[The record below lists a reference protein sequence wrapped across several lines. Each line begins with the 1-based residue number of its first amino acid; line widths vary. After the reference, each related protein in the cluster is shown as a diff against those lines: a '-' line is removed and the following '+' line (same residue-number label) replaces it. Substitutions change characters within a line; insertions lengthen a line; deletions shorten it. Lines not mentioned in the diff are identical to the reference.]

1 MSDLDDKQP
10 EMAEMLNKMTRY
22 NKNVKTLMDLMNKAI
37 EKLDILVKNKSS
49 NDNDSDAEKERMDKI
64 FEKKQVGRPAG
75 TYETKQKQ
83 YLAMLN
89 EGKIKMPKSQTL
101 EFYRI
106 ERDGE
111 VFKVMGE

>member
-22 NKNVKTLMDLMNKAI
+22 NKNVKTLMDLMNKAL

-49 NDNDSDAEKERMDKI
+49 NDNDADAEKERMDKI
-64 FEKKQVGRPAG
+64 FEAKKIGRPVG
-75 TYETKQKQ
+75 TFETKQQQ
-83 YLAMLN
+83 YLKMLN
-89 EGKIKMPKSQTL
+89 EGKIKMPKAQTL
-101 EFYRI
+101 EYYKI

-111 VFKVMGE
+111 VFKLID

>member
-10 EMAEMLNKMTRY
+10 EMAEMLHKMTRY

-49 NDNDSDAEKERMDKI
+49 NDNDADAEKERMDKI
-64 FEKKQVGRPAG
+64 FEAEKIGRPVG
-75 TYETKQKQ
+75 TFETKQQQ
-83 YLAMLN
+83 YLKMLN
-89 EGKIKMPKSQTL
+89 EGKIKMPKAQTL
-101 EFYRI
+101 EYYKI

-111 VFKVMGE
+111 VFKLID

>member
-22 NKNVKTLMDLMNKAI
+22 NKNAKTLMDLMNKAL

-49 NDNDSDAEKERMDKI
+49 NDNDADAEKERMDKI

-83 YLAMLN
+83 YLAGCA
-89 EGKIKMPKSQTL
+89 E
-101 EFYRI
+101 
-106 ERDGE
+106 
-111 VFKVMGE
+111 

>member
-1 MSDLDDKQP
+1 
-10 EMAEMLNKMTRY
+10 
-22 NKNVKTLMDLMNKAI
+22 
-37 EKLDILVKNKSS
+37 
-49 NDNDSDAEKERMDKI
+49 
-64 FEKKQVGRPAG
+64 
-75 TYETKQKQ
+75 
-83 YLAMLN
+83 MLN

>member
-1 MSDLDDKQP
+1 MIDLDDKQP
-10 EMAEMLNKMTRY
+10 EMAEMLHKMTRY

-49 NDNDSDAEKERMDKI
+49 NDNDADAEKERMDKI

-101 EFYRI
+101 EFYKI

-111 VFKVMGE
+111 VFKMME